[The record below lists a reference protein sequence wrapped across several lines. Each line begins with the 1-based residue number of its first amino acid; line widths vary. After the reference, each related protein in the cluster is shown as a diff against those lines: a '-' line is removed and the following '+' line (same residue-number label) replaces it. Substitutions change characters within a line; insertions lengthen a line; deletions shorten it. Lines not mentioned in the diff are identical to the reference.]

1 MITLL
6 RVGLNDRTI
15 GTLTQ
20 LRSGGIF
27 FAFDEDYLSD
37 TDRPVLSQSFFRPS
51 GDIIP
56 ESKIT
61 SGKLPAFFSN
71 LLPEGHMRDYLAQR
85 GGIKSSQEFRLI
97 ELLGQ
102 DLPGAVII
110 TPMDGTPADRDHTH
124 EPDVE
129 NGAPPYR
136 FSLAGVQLK
145 FSAIGERHGRLT
157 IPANGIGGDW
167 IIKLPAQNYPH
178 VPENE
183 YAMMS
188 LAARIGIP
196 VPEIKLVSL
205 KDIGGLPEMG
215 VMMGKQALAVRR
227 FDRPSNAVAVAPL
240 GAEQSRSL
248 KIQRVHFEDFA
259 QVYDIFPDKKYE
271 GVSFA
276 NIAGMVWT
284 LTGEEGLVDFIRRL
298 TFTILIGNG
307 DMHLKNWSFIYKDGK
322 TPSLSP
328 AYDMLST
335 VPYIPHDGLALKL
348 ADTKDMQAI
357 ELEHFRKLASK
368 AQVPEHLVMQTVRDT
383 IEATHIAW
391 AEIRKHSDLPPEIGD
406 LIQKHMDGVGLK
418 S

>member
-1 MITLL
+1 MTDLL
-6 RVGLNDRTI
+6 RVQLNDRAI

-20 LRSGGIF
+20 LRNGGVF
-27 FAFDEDYLSD
+27 FAFDEDYLNSA
-37 TDRPVLSQSFFRPS
+37 DRPVLSQSFFRPS
-51 GDIIP
+51 GELIP
-56 ESKIT
+56 ESKII
-61 SGKLPAFFSN
+61 SGRLPAFFSN
-71 LLPEGHMRDYLAQR
+71 LLPEGHMREYLAQR

-110 TPMDGTPADRDHTH
+110 TPMDKTPQDRSHTH
-124 EPDVE
+124 EPDVASGE
-129 NGAPPYR
+129 MPYR

-145 FSAIGERHGRLT
+145 FSAIAERKGGLT

-167 IIKLPAQNYPH
+167 IIKLPAQNYSQ

-183 YAMMS
+183 YAMMN

-196 VPEIKLVSL
+196 LPEVRLVAL
-205 KDIGGLPEMG
+205 KAIGGLPEMG

-227 FDRPSNAVAVAPL
+227 FDRPTKT
-240 GAEQSRSL
+240 ER
-248 KIQRVHFEDFA
+248 IHFEDFA
-259 QVYDIFPDKKYE
+259 QVYDVFPDKKYE
-271 GVSFA
+271 GVGFA

-307 DMHLKNWSFIYKDGK
+307 DMHLKNWSFLYQDGK

-335 VPYIPHDGLALKL
+335 IPYIPHDGLALKL

-357 ELEHFRKLASK
+357 ELAHFRKLAAK
-368 AQVPEHLVMQTVRDT
+368 AHVPEHIVLQTVRDT
-383 IEATHIAW
+383 VEATHTAW
-391 AEIRKHSDLPPEIGD
+391 ADIRQHIDLSKEIVT
-406 LIQKHMDGVGLK
+406 LIQKHMDGVGLGR
-418 S
+418 